1 VTAPGAPSARR
12 GGGRPAN
19 PARCRIGLVR
29 RLPALVLLSLTACA
43 HQRSWNETHAGFDGE
58 SSRDCLACHGSM
70 KPTISVHVSHPLEV
84 GYAEI
89 ASRANSALK
98 PEPDVLRAGVALPG
112 GRLECRTCHSATSPW
127 KYHLALPPG
136 ADVRPAV
143 DPHNRATFDSP
154 QVGAPPPGSA
164 VSAKPLCQACH
175 YQ

>member
-1 VTAPGAPSARR
+1 MIAPGPSGQA
-12 GGGRPAN
+12 GQWPTGHPTW
-19 PARCRIGLVR
+19 CTIGTVR
-29 RLPALVLLSLTACA
+29 RLPALVLLSLAACA
-43 HQRSWNETHAGFDGE
+43 HHRSWDETHAGFDREG
-58 SSRDCLACHGSM
+58 SRDCLACHGSM
-70 KPTISVHVSHPLEV
+70 KPTISAHASHPLEV

-89 ASRANSALK
+89 ASRANSTLK
-98 PEPDVLRAGVALPG
+98 PESDVLRAGVALPG
-112 GRLECRTCHSATSPW
+112 GRLECRSCHSATSPW

-154 QVGAPPPGSA
+154 QVGTPPPGSA